1 METIALG
8 AARVPVTSVPP
19 KPYFLCGAPDGWTM
33 EVFFGQVHRG
43 YHIRGSPQYLLLP
56 PLPPHTGGPFSER
69 HNSCP
74 QVCAL
79 SECGSKFIL
88 MLIEI
93 KLAVHFVGSK
103 GCICS
108 LGGEVH
114 LVNFHRVLA
123 RAITLSSFVS
133 SPDRFYSAL
142 IPPGPCCHNFI
153 GFMATAELPCA
164 IV

>member
-1 METIALG
+1 METIAPG
-8 AARVPVTSVPP
+8 AARVPVTSVPS
-19 KPYFLCGAPDGWTM
+19 KPYFLCEALDGWTM
-33 EVFFGQVHRG
+33 EVFFWTGAPG
-43 YHIRGSPQYLLLP
+43 IPYTGKSPVP
-56 PLPPHTGGPFSER
+56 FATTPATSHWGPFSER

-74 QVCAL
+74 HVCAL

-88 MLIEI
+88 VLIEI

-114 LVNFHRVLA
+114 LVNFHRALA

-153 GFMATAELPCA
+153 GFMAAAELPCA